1 MIKAVYPVNARLTEA
16 QGKALVRAAHQTGLS
31 ISTLIREAVER
42 AYVEPERSR
51 ELVREASDVKRGGV

>member
-16 QGKALVRAAHQTGLS
+16 QGKALVRAAHQTGMS

-42 AYVEPERSR
+42 AYVEPEGPR
-51 ELVREASDVKRGGV
+51 ELVREADVKRGGV

>member
-16 QGKALVRAAHQTGLS
+16 QGKALVRTAHQTGMS

-51 ELVREASDVKRGGV
+51 ELVREADVKRGGG